1 MAVPAGIL
9 IQIFLVILLSRE
21 EIPDWLDNNRKGL
34 PHLCLLSFIDFSDS
48 RKLSLVRVIYT
59 GSILDSDIISL
70 PVY

>member
-1 MAVPAGIL
+1 MAVPSGIL
-9 IQIFLVILLSRE
+9 IQIFLVVLLSRE
-21 EIPDWLDNNRKGL
+21 EIPDRLDSNRKGL
-34 PHLCLLSFIDFSDS
+34 PHLCLLSFIYFSDD